1 MKGQL
6 FVVSAPSGAGK
17 TTLTRMLLAADAG
30 IRLSVSHTTRAR
42 RAGEEDGR
50 HYHFVDMPTFE
61 AMRGRGEFLESAEVH
76 GNCYGTSKAWISE
89 RLAAGE
95 DVLLEI
101 DWQGA
106 RQVRAVFPQA
116 VSIFVLPPS
125 LAELKRRLDTRATDS
140 TEVIARRIAAAE
152 GEMRQVDDFAY
163 AIINE
168 DLERAFG
175 DLQSIVRAARLAVPL
190 QRARRPEVFLT

>member
-17 TTLTRMLLAADAG
+17 TTLTRMLLAADDG
-30 IRLSVSHTTRAR
+30 IRLSVSHTTRGR
-42 RAGEEDGR
+42 RPGEEDGR
-50 HYHFVDMPTFE
+50 HYHFIDTATFE
-61 AMRGRGEFLESAEVH
+61 AMRERGEFLEFAEVH
-76 GNCYGTSKAWISE
+76 GNYYGTSKAWISE

-106 RQVRAVFPQA
+106 RQVRASFPDA
-116 VSIFVLPPS
+116 VSIFVMPPS

-175 DLQSIVRAARLAVPL
+175 DLQAIIRAARLAVPL
-190 QRARRPEVFLT
+190 QRARRPEVFLK

>member
-1 MKGQL
+1 MKGLL
-6 FVVSAPSGAGK
+6 FVISAPSGAGK
-17 TTLTRMLLAADAG
+17 TTLTRMLLANDPA
-30 IRLSVSHTTRAR
+30 IRLSVSHTTRAP

-50 HYHFVDMPTFE
+50 HYHFTELSAFH
-61 AMRGRGEFLESAEVH
+61 AMRERGDFLEYAEVH
-76 GNCYGTSKAWISE
+76 GNFYGTSRAWIAE

-106 RQVRAVFPQA
+106 RQVRAVFPDA

-140 TEVIARRIAAAE
+140 AEVIARRIAAAE
-152 GEMRQVDDFAY
+152 AEMRQVDDFSY

-168 DLERAFG
+168 HLERALE
-175 DLQSIVRAARLAVPL
+175 DLQAIVRASRLAVPL
-190 QRARRPEVFLT
+190 QRARHPEVFLS

>member
-17 TTLTRMLLAADAG
+17 TTLTRMLLAADDG
-30 IRLSVSHTTRAR
+30 IRLSVSHTTRGR
-42 RAGEEDGR
+42 RPGEEDGR
-50 HYHFVDMPTFE
+50 HYHFIDMPTFK
-61 AMRGRGEFLESAEVH
+61 AMRERGDFLEFAEVH
-76 GNCYGTSKAWISE
+76 GNFYGTSRAWISE

-106 RQVRAVFPQA
+106 RQVRAAFPSA

-140 TEVIARRIAAAE
+140 AEVIDRRIAAAE

-175 DLQSIVRAARLAVPL
+175 DLQAVVRASRLAVPL

>member
-17 TTLTRMLLAADAG
+17 TTLTRMLLAADDC
-30 IRLSVSHTTRAR
+30 IRLSVSHTTRGR
-42 RAGEEDGR
+42 RPGEEDGR
-50 HYHFVDMPTFE
+50 HYHFIDTATFE
-61 AMRGRGEFLESAEVH
+61 AMRERGEFLEFAEVH
-76 GNCYGTSKAWISE
+76 GNYYGTSKAWISE

-106 RQVRAVFPQA
+106 RQVRASFPDA
-116 VSIFVLPPS
+116 VSIFVMPPS

-175 DLQSIVRAARLAVPL
+175 DLQAIIRAARLAVPL
-190 QRARRPEVFLT
+190 QRARRPEVFLK